1 MAARHPAADK
11 EPAAP
16 RPPGTVRPAEM
27 DDWLNRRIYHP
38 LGRMLARA
46 LVPTAVTP
54 NMVSVAGGLLVA
66 LAGVLYTQLSWPV
79 SALLGL
85 TAHALW
91 HVVDGAD
98 GMLARLTG
106 RASPIG
112 ELVDGVCDYASH
124 MFLYTLL
131 AVMLAET
138 IGLWAYPL
146 VLFAGLS
153 RIAQANHAESQRRIY
168 LWRVAGVPWLKQSFA
183 SGGQGLERQ
192 GLFAR
197 LFAPVGRLYV
207 ALAGTA
213 GPVSAEIDAAVARLS
228 GDTAAERQAR
238 ILCREAGRDTVA
250 IHRWMG
256 ANPRTLLLGASM
268 ATGTSLWYFLLE
280 VTFFNAFLIWS
291 IDRQRRCDLALAA
304 ELARR

>member
-1 MAARHPAADK
+1 MP
-11 EPAAP
+11 
-16 RPPGTVRPAEM
+16 PPGTIRPPEM

-38 LGRMLARA
+38 LARILARG
-46 LVPTAVTP
+46 LVPTPVTP

-66 LAGVLYTQLSWPV
+66 LAGIFYTQLSWPAA
-79 SALLGL
+79 ALLGFA
-85 TAHALW
+85 AHALW

-131 AVMLAET
+131 AVMLADT
-138 IGLWAYPL
+138 IGFWAYPL

-168 LWRVAGVPWLKQSFA
+168 LWRVAGVPWLKQSLA
-183 SGGQGLERQ
+183 ADSEGLQRQ
-192 GLFAR
+192 GRFAR
-197 LFAPVGRLYV
+197 LLAPLGQLYV

-213 GPVSAEIDAAVARLS
+213 GPVSAEIDAAVARMS
-228 GDTAAERQAR
+228 DDPARERQAR
-238 ILCREAGRDTVA
+238 TLCRDAGRDTVA
-250 IHRWMG
+250 VHRWMG
-256 ANPRTLLLGASM
+256 ANPRTILLGLSM

-291 IDRQRRCDLALAA
+291 IGRQRRCDLALAA
-304 ELARR
+304 ELARH

>member
-1 MAARHPAADK
+1 
-11 EPAAP
+11 
-16 RPPGTVRPAEM
+16 M

-38 LGRMLARA
+38 LARILARA
-46 LVPTAVTP
+46 LVPTPVTP
-54 NMVSVAGGLLVA
+54 NMVSAAGGLLVVV
-66 LAGVLYTQLSWPV
+66 AGLLYTGLSWPLAA
-79 SALLGL
+79 ALGFA
-85 TAHALW
+85 AHALW

-112 ELVDGVCDYASH
+112 ELVDGVCDYVSH
-124 MFLYTLL
+124 MILYTLL
-131 AVMLAET
+131 AVALADT
-138 IGLWAYPL
+138 IGVWAYPL

-168 LWRVAGVPWLKQSFA
+168 LWRVAGVPWLKQSLA
-183 SGGQGLERQ
+183 GESEGLERQ
-192 GLFAR
+192 GIFAR

-213 GPVSAEIDAAVARLS
+213 GTVSAEIDAAVARLS
-228 GDTAAERQAR
+228 SDPVRETQARTLCRQAG
-238 ILCREAGRDTVA
+238 LGTVA

-256 ANPRTLLLGASM
+256 ANPRTILLGLSM

-291 IDRQRRCDLALAA
+291 IGRQRRCDLALAA

>member
-1 MAARHPAADK
+1 MAARHPAADT
-11 EPAAP
+11 EPAAG
-16 RPPGTVRPAEM
+16 RPPGTIRPAEM

-38 LGRMLARA
+38 PARMLARA
-46 LVPTAVTP
+46 LVPTPVTP
-54 NMVSVAGGLLVA
+54 NMVSVAGGLLVV
-66 LAGVLYTQLSWPV
+66 LAGVLYTQLSWPFA
-79 SALLGL
+79 ALAGF

-98 GMLARLTG
+98 GMLARLSG

-112 ELVDGVCDYASH
+112 ELVDGACDYLSH
-124 MFLYTLL
+124 MALYTLL

-138 IGLWAYPL
+138 IGFVAYPL

-183 SGGQGLERQ
+183 GGGEELERQ

-197 LFAPVGRLYV
+197 LFAPVGRLYL

-213 GPVSAEIDAAVARLS
+213 GPVSDEIDAALARAS
-228 GDTAAERQAR
+228 GDPARERQAR
-238 ILCREAGRDTVA
+238 ILCREAGGDTVA

-256 ANPRTLLLGASM
+256 SNPRTVLLGLSM
-268 ATGTSLWYFLLE
+268 ATGTPLWYFLLE

-291 IDRQRRCDLALAA
+291 VRRQRRSDLALAA
-304 ELARR
+304 ELARY

>member
-1 MAARHPAADK
+1 
-11 EPAAP
+11 
-16 RPPGTVRPAEM
+16 M

-38 LGRMLARA
+38 LARLLARA
-46 LVPTAVTP
+46 LVPTPVTP

-66 LAGVLYTQLSWPV
+66 LAGIFYTQLSWPA
-79 SALLGL
+79 SALLGFA
-85 TAHALW
+85 AHALW

-168 LWRVAGVPWLKQSFA
+168 LWRVAGVPWLKQSLA
-183 SGGQGLERQ
+183 GGSEAVPDQ

-213 GPVSAEIDAAVARLS
+213 GAVSAEIDAAVARLS
-228 GDTAAERQAR
+228 GDPASEAR
-238 ILCREAGRDTVA
+238 ARTLCREAGRDTVA

-256 ANPRTLLLGASM
+256 ANPRTVLLGLSM

-291 IDRQRRCDLALAA
+291 IARQRRSDLALAA